1 MARQFLFTVIT
12 AAIVLSTVATGE
24 AAGRRFA
31 HRHGPSPTALY
42 GSYGTPHNLPANY
55 RYNPYYA
62 FKAMNPQYYGGIHA
76 RTTQNIGMPN
86 GDIGLRGNGL
96 TLTPW

>member
-1 MARQFLFTVIT
+1 MARQFLIAFISG
-12 AAIVLSTVATGE
+12 AILLAVVSSGE
-24 AAGRRFA
+24 AAGRRAA
-31 HRHGPSPTALY
+31 HRRGHAPAPHY
-42 GSYGTPHNLPANY
+42 GHADMPRNLPANY
-55 RYNPYYA
+55 RSNPYYA

-76 RTTQNIGMPN
+76 RTMQNIGMPN